1 MIKTVPLVFESMKI
15 TAVFNHFFWLID
27 DKNDS
32 FCQDADEHVGTI
44 LKVNLEKQPLNR
56 QKKELQFVYK
66 IERT

>member
-1 MIKTVPLVFESMKI
+1 MIKTVPLVFESMNI

-44 LKVNLEKQPLNR
+44 LEETLKKRLINR
-56 QKKELQFVYK
+56 LLKKSAAIFVQN
-66 IERT
+66 